1 MSAALL
7 DIVIPVIMQVLNR
20 CATLMQVYYRMK
32 GFVNSVNIMYRYSY
46 FPRRFLNFWLCK

>member
-20 CATLMQVYYRMK
+20 CAFNFK
-32 GFVNSVNIMYRYSY
+32 FNSISDSTKYQTPNYEKIGLKM
-46 FPRRFLNFWLCK
+46 